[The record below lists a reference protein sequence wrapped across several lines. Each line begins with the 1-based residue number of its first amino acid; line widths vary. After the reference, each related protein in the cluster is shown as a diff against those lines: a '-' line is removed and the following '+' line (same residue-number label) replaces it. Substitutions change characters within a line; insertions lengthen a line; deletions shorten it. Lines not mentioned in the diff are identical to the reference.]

1 MSKFIKSTP
10 KQIAFLSVALIVL
23 NFILSLI
30 NRDIA
35 PSLNYVSILLLFVLT
50 NAVIF
55 LITKTKTSSS
65 PQSLMNIFMASSIAK
80 MFLLLVYIFIIVFMK
95 LQNTKILL
103 IYILI
108 YFVLYLIFEVAVLI
122 KRIKQV

>member
-1 MSKFIKSTP
+1 MSNFVKNTP
-10 KQIAFLSVALIVL
+10 KQILLLSVVL
-23 NFILSLI
+23 LVINFILSLI
-30 NRDIA
+30 NSNIA
-35 PSLNYVSILLLFVLT
+35 PSLNYVSILLLFILT
-50 NAVIF
+50 NAVIL

>member
-10 KQIAFLSVALIVL
+10 KQITLLSVALIL
-23 NFILSLI
+23 INFILSLI
-30 NRDIA
+30 NKDIA
-35 PSLNYVSILLLFVLT
+35 PALNYVSILLLFVLT
-50 NAVIF
+50 NSVVF
-55 LITKTKTSSS
+55 FITRTKISTS

-80 MFLLLVYIFIIVFMK
+80 MFLLLIYIFVIIFLK

-108 YFVLYLIFEVAVLI
+108 YFVLYLVFEVVVLI
-122 KRIKQV
+122 NRIKQV

>member
-35 PSLNYVSILLLFVLT
+35 PSLNYVSILLLFILT

>member
-10 KQIAFLSVALIVL
+10 KQIALLSVVLIL
-23 NFILSLI
+23 INFILSLI
-30 NRDIA
+30 NKDIA
-35 PSLNYVSILLLFVLT
+35 PSLNYVSILLLFILT

-55 LITKTKTSSS
+55 FITKTKTSAS

-80 MFLLLVYIFIIVFMK
+80 MFLLLIYIFVIIFMK
-95 LQNTKILL
+95 LPNTKILL

-108 YFVLYLIFEVAVLI
+108 YFVLYLIFEVVVLI
-122 KRIKQV
+122 DRIKHV